1 MLNLLRRWR
10 EYRKTWKAI
19 RIAERAYD
27 EYLERSG
34 SDKNVKVNFLGD
46 GFDETDRRLAVAYF
60 KMLFV
65 QCDGDTTKMM
75 EQHQRFKIEEDNH
88 TKGN

>member
-19 RIAERAYD
+19 RIADHAYN

-34 SDKNVKVNFLGD
+34 SDKNVKVKFTG
-46 GFDETDRRLAVAYF
+46 TASATQHRLAAAYF

>member
-1 MLNLLRRWR
+1 MISLMRRWR
-10 EYRKTWKAI
+10 EYRKTWKAT

-34 SDKNVKVNFLGD
+34 SDKIVKVKFTG
-46 GFDETDRRLAVAYF
+46 TASATQHRLAAAYF

-65 QCDGDTTKMM
+65 QCDGDMTKMM
-75 EQHQRFKIEEDNH
+75 ELDQRFKIEEDNH
-88 TKGN
+88 TKEN